1 MPIAR
6 LVEYKI
12 ALPPEYAF
20 DLLMIIGNTNMFMPI
35 TRPGSIPAP
44 RIPSKYSERI
54 RRLEDISR
62 ELGRVLSQY
71 SIPPPQA
78 PREVK
83 VGLFSELLEYALE
96 DGEDLLTRVRQYL
109 SSIEGIRGEYERLK
123 GIVDVVSAVGEVVM
137 ERLRHFS
144 VDIVPIGEEDYNEFR
159 NAVVNYGS
167 EVIPVKVQERL
178 YVLVIYPEWAR
189 QNLLNVY
196 KLFNTAPLELPAGL
210 DLKSARERLV
220 ELEGKLARAEQE
232 FREFLLKVSDRAYS
246 IIDISEAVM
255 RIVRQYTESA
265 IPEGREV
272 GEKMMQMVRSINE
285 LRDRI
290 RELEAVR
297 AALEYM
303 VKTGLELGGLSRLRS
318 RVFVVR
324 GVNESVT
331 RGLMH
336 IRRDVEGTDLSIIAL
351 IEPPSDFDKSSL
363 GREVYEIS
371 QDYIANAKSAY
382 ELTGRELTD
391 LRARLRELE
400 KEYEDFVREFNEV
413 SAYGVEGIDKV
424 SGDVVTIAGYVKED
438 LSGKFDD
445 MLSSLLT
452 KLAVDARVRKE
463 SKVAYIKE
471 IDPEKAPTL
480 EEYPKPI
487 DAFKKITYMYGVPKY
502 TEVSPVPLTFIL
514 FSIFYGWMYP
524 DLGHGIV
531 LSLFG
536 YLLYKSRYKGS
547 IPLLRSIFG
556 GKYSDWGL
564 IFLMAGLWSV
574 VFTFVES
581 GTIFGIEVLPA
592 PLRLVHVT
600 ESNAL
605 EILTDSVY
613 AVLAMSIMVGIAA
626 LLLSFALKAL
636 NAYRGGERDLALGFY
651 VPLFFFFLFLV
662 LALGSANFVPF
673 ILLAEQTTLFKPLY
687 GVFNAIKGLMM
698 YWAYATIAF
707 FAILM
712 ASMMHFRA
720 KYRGVPGFSLTQL
733 AVEIGAETAIP
744 SLTNTISFMRLG
756 IIAIM
761 HAVFTAMT
769 YAWASSLGLLTP
781 AGIAVLVVFNLLI
794 ILGEGFVAFVQSLR
808 LHYYEMYSKFFSG
821 AGVLFMPFTLG
832 LRWVTLS
839 IL

>member
-109 SSIEGIRGEYERLK
+109 SSIEGIRGEYERLR

-502 TEVSPVPLTFIL
+502 TEV
-514 FSIFYGWMYP
+514 
-524 DLGHGIV
+524 
-531 LSLFG
+531 
-536 YLLYKSRYKGS
+536 
-547 IPLLRSIFG
+547 
-556 GKYSDWGL
+556 
-564 IFLMAGLWSV
+564 
-574 VFTFVES
+574 
-581 GTIFGIEVLPA
+581 
-592 PLRLVHVT
+592 
-600 ESNAL
+600 
-605 EILTDSVY
+605 
-613 AVLAMSIMVGIAA
+613 
-626 LLLSFALKAL
+626 
-636 NAYRGGERDLALGFY
+636 
-651 VPLFFFFLFLV
+651 
-662 LALGSANFVPF
+662 
-673 ILLAEQTTLFKPLY
+673 
-687 GVFNAIKGLMM
+687 
-698 YWAYATIAF
+698 
-707 FAILM
+707 
-712 ASMMHFRA
+712 
-720 KYRGVPGFSLTQL
+720 
-733 AVEIGAETAIP
+733 
-744 SLTNTISFMRLG
+744 
-756 IIAIM
+756 
-761 HAVFTAMT
+761 
-769 YAWASSLGLLTP
+769 
-781 AGIAVLVVFNLLI
+781 
-794 ILGEGFVAFVQSLR
+794 
-808 LHYYEMYSKFFSG
+808 
-821 AGVLFMPFTLG
+821 
-832 LRWVTLS
+832 
-839 IL
+839 

>member
-71 SIPPPQA
+71 SIPPPQV

-109 SSIEGIRGEYERLK
+109 SSIEGIRGEYERLR

-220 ELEGKLARAEQE
+220 ELEDKLARAERE

-246 IIDISEAVM
+246 IIDLSEAVM

-290 RELEAVR
+290 RELEAVH

-487 DAFKKITYMYGVPKY
+487 DAFKKITYMYGVPRY

-547 IPLLRSIFG
+547 IPLLKSIFS

-600 ESNAL
+600 EMHTY

-662 LALGSANFVPF
+662 LALAGANFVPF

-720 KYRGVPGFSLTQL
+720 KYRGVPGFSLAQL

-769 YAWASSLGLLTP
+769 YTWAASLGLLTP

>member
-12 ALPPEYAF
+12 ALPSEYAF

-54 RRLEDISR
+54 RKLEDISR

-109 SSIEGIRGEYERLK
+109 SSIEGIRSEYERLR

-144 VDIVPIGEEDYNEFR
+144 VDIVPISEEDYNEFR

-232 FREFLLKVSDRAYS
+232 FREFLLRVSDRAYS

-272 GEKMMQMVRSINE
+272 GEKMMQIVRSINE

-290 RELEAVR
+290 RELEAVH

-331 RGLMH
+331 GGLMH

-382 ELTGRELTD
+382 ELTGRELVD

-536 YLLYKSRYKGS
+536 YLLYKSRYKGPNS
-547 IPLLRSIFG
+547 FLRSIFG

-564 IFLMAGLWSV
+564 IFLMAGLWSM

-581 GTIFGIEVLPA
+581 GTIFGIEVFPA
-592 PLRLVHVT
+592 PFMLVHVT

-720 KYRGVPGFSLTQL
+720 KYRGVPGFSLAQL

-769 YAWASSLGLLTP
+769 YAWAASLGLLTP

-821 AGVLFMPFTLG
+821 TGVLFMPFTLG